1 MRAFLRARR
10 RLPLWARWLTTICV
24 YVVVVGA
31 VVLVVHD
38 LASERSGAG
47 TKAEASAQA
56 EADKEGQVAI
66 AEDQAPHSA
75 PLARGVPVIESLQ
88 RAIAGDVRA
97 RIVHG
102 ELTGPL
108 QGVHCASRA
117 RTTTFSCTVTSAG
130 IGYEFR
136 AAANAKNATV
146 TWCKVDKAPEGD
158 AALEVPVSPSCLR

>member
-1 MRAFLRARR
+1 
-10 RLPLWARWLTTICV
+10 
-24 YVVVVGA
+24 VVIGA

-66 AEDQAPHSA
+66 AEDQTPHSTN
-75 PLARGVPVIESLQ
+75 LARGASVIGSLE
-88 RAIAGDVRA
+88 RAIAGDVRH
-97 RIVHG
+97 RIAHG

-108 QGVHCASRA
+108 QGVHCARRGPMTA
-117 RTTTFSCTVTSAG
+117 FTCAVKSAG

-136 AAANAKNATV
+136 AAASARSPTI
-146 TWCKVDKAPEGD
+146 TWCKVDKAPAGD
-158 AALEVPVSPSCLR
+158 AALEVAVSPRCLR